1 MEDDDDSKTG
11 NFRFIDHNTAVLA
24 FDDSFIRKLKSGE
37 LTAEDGAEVDQVM
50 AEISWAM
57 RELAN
62 IKPN

>member
-1 MEDDDDSKTG
+1 M
-11 NFRFIDHNTAVLA
+11 TATRPVEHLSAAATIEELHTVLA
-24 FDDSFIRKLKSGE
+24 R
-37 LTAEDGAEVDQVM
+37 DGALVIDDLAPTDLVDQVM